1 MHSKDGR
8 LGDDAADIDTL
19 EFKHLMTHI
28 GDKLTE
34 DEVMTTAGRD
44 GDETLSY
51 VEFVK
56 ISMKL
61 QFL

>member
-34 DEVMTTAGRD
+34 DEVMTIITAAGKD

-51 VEFVK
+51 DEFVK
-56 ISMKL
+56 IMMG
-61 QFL
+61 